1 MLITSFLIV
10 ELKLERMKINNQ
22 LAYSCISVIYMKPSL
37 FLFSWLEF
45 DLWIFLDH
53 YFSSK
58 TNNFT
63 LHTKWTKIVWSTGVF
78 LLNFQINSLI
88 WKCIH
93 NYHGDVINPK
103 SNYLILTNAKYFI
116 SQNKTKQKKTKVSFL
131 NGFCCTRV
139 ICLPIEI

>member
-10 ELKLERMKINNQ
+10 KLKLERMKINNQ
-22 LAYSCISVIYMKPSL
+22 LAYSCISVIYMKQSP

-63 LHTKWTKIVWSTGVF
+63 LHTKWTKIVWSMGVF

-93 NYHGDVINPK
+93 NYHGE
-103 SNYLILTNAKYFI
+103 TNAKYFI
-116 SQNKTKQKKTKVSFL
+116 SQNKTKQKKTMVSFL